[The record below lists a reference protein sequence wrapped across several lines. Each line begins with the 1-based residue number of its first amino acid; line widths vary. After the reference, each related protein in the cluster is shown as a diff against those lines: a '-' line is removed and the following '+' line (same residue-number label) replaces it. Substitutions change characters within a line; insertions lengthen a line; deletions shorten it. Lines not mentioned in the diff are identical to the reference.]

1 MNIIASLIT
10 LVFSSLILSSPV
22 IMENVRKNFQN
33 AVNDKESCKNM
44 ITELGKLNDN
54 NVQLAYY
61 GAFQAI
67 WANHVFNPIEKL
79 STFNKGKKNIDNAA
93 KLSPDYIEIIFVRYS
108 IQKNCPRFL
117 GYRSN
122 LKEDRNFLI
131 KNVSTVVSLDLKKM
145 VENIIKE

>member
-10 LVFSSLILSSPV
+10 LVFSSLILSSP
-22 IMENVRKNFQN
+22 ISMENVRKNYQN
-33 AVNDKESCKNM
+33 AVKDKESCKMM
-44 ITELGKLNDN
+44 ITELGKQNNN

-79 STFNKGKKNIDNAA
+79 STFNRGKKNIDNAA
-93 KLSPDYIEIIFVRYS
+93 KLSSDNIEIIFIRYS

-131 KNVSTVVSLDLKKM
+131 KNVSTIASMDLKKI

>member
-10 LVFSSLILSSPV
+10 LVFSSLILSSP
-22 IMENVRKNFQN
+22 ISMENVRKNYQN
-33 AVNDKESCKNM
+33 AVKDKESCKMM
-44 ITELGKLNDN
+44 IRELGKQNNN

-79 STFNKGKKNIDNAA
+79 STFIRGKKNIDNAA
-93 KLSPDYIEIIFVRYS
+93 KLSSDNIEIIFIRYS

-131 KNVSTVVSLDLKKM
+131 KNVSTIASMDLKKM